1 MVALLLN
8 IYKITKKI
16 RPEVPKLLQ
25 VSDYFNL
32 SLSVYISKLLSL
44 PLSKREYWKYLKN
57 WPEYRNSMVV
67 DP

>member
-25 VSDYFNL
+25 VSDYYKL

-57 WPEYRNSMVV
+57 
-67 DP
+67 